1 MSSVILYLFETSVVL
16 TVLYGFYIL
25 LLKKLTFFNFN
36 RYFLLGIFTLSF
48 IVPLSKFDLSS
59 WKAEVINEPLERLGE
74 IRILYYGAI
83 EQSSNEGLINTI
95 NDNKLATN
103 PSLAK
108 EDTMKKDLV
117 ISIFLIIYC
126 IGLIAIFFRCIGTFF
141 WIMKLKLSNP
151 QVIIQGVNVV
161 KVPIKVAP
169 FSFMNYAF
177 IQEASIGSN
186 EINQILAHEK
196 IHIEQRHSFDL
207 LFVQALAAF
216 LWFNPIVWTLIKSL
230 KTTHEYIADNEIIG
244 GGFSLVEYQTLL
256 LKQLINNNN
265 HGLVHHFNLSFI
277 KKRIAM
283 MKMKESGWAGKL
295 KVMITLFTIVVFSL
309 VIIQCNSII
318 DDKLTAP
325 IITKENVKPISE
337 PVKSISIT
345 PAQDTAI
352 PGRKPLDE
360 TDIKRL
366 SSAFGMRMHPVLK
379 VEKMH
384 LGVDFLADMDK
395 PVYATA
401 DGTIDKI
408 QSSDPGEGYGN
419 LVTIRHSNGIST
431 NYAHLS
437 GFNNI
442 EEGQEVKMGDIIG
455 FVGSSG
461 KSNEPHLHYE
471 VLVNNKRVNPAD
483 YF

>member
-1 MSSVILYLFETSVVL
+1 MEF
-16 TVLYGFYIL
+16 
-25 LLKKLTFFNFN
+25 
-36 RYFLLGIFTLSF
+36 
-48 IVPLSKFDLSS
+48 
-59 WKAEVINEPLERLGE
+59 
-74 IRILYYGAI
+74 
-83 EQSSNEGLINTI
+83 GLIHHKTI
-95 NDNKLATN
+95 DAG
-103 PSLAK
+103 
-108 EDTMKKDLV
+108 
-117 ISIFLIIYC
+117 Y
-126 IGLIAIFFRCIGTFF
+126 
-141 WIMKLKLSNP
+141 
-151 QVIIQGVNVV
+151 
-161 KVPIKVAP
+161 
-169 FSFMNYAF
+169 
-177 IQEASIGSN
+177 
-186 EINQILAHEK
+186 
-196 IHIEQRHSFDL
+196 
-207 LFVQALAAF
+207 
-216 LWFNPIVWTLIKSL
+216 
-230 KTTHEYIADNEIIG
+230 
-244 GGFSLVEYQTLL
+244 SLVEYQILL
-256 LKQLINNNN
+256 LKHLISYNTY
-265 HGLVHHFNLSFI
+265 GLVHHFNLSFI

-337 PVKSISIT
+337 PVKSISVT

-360 TDIKRL
+360 TDIVRL

-384 LGVDFLADMDK
+384 LGVDFKADMDK

-401 DGTIDKI
+401 DGTIVKI
-408 QSSDPGEGYGN
+408 QSSNPGEGYGN

-442 EEGQEVKMGDIIG
+442 EEGQEVKMGYIIG

-471 VLVNNKRVNPAD
+471 VLVNNMRVNPAD